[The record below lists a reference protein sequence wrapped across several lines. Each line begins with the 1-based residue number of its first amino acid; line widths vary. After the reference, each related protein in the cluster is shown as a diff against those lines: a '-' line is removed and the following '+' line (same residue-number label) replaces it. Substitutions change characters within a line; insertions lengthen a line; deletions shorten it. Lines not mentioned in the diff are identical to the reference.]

1 MLGGKKGRSETG
13 ICHGDTEGTES
24 GLSDFGGLA
33 TEAQRTEEVGVDPQL
48 NLQWLTRCLVLHP
61 ILIHS

>member
-1 MLGGKKGRSETG
+1 MLGGKKGRSEIG

-33 TEAQRTEEVGVDPQL
+33 TEAQRTEESEYEPSDKVL
-48 NLQWLTRCLVLHP
+48 NWQ
-61 ILIHS
+61 SGKY